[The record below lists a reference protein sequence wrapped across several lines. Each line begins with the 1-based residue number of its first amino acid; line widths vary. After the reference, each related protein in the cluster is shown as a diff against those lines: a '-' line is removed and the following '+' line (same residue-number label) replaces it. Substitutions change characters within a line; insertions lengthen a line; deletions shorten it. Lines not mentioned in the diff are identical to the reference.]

1 MTTEYGEER
10 VAELLG
16 RLRPAPAA
24 WVTAA
29 AELPQARRELD
40 DIVARAE
47 RDIAFRAALI
57 ADLEAALLA
66 EGYEPKPRL
75 VDELR
80 QRLTTD

>member
-1 MTTEYGEER
+1 MTDYGEER

-16 RLRPAPAA
+16 RLPPAPEA

-29 AELPQARRELD
+29 AELPHARRELD
-40 DIVARAE
+40 HIVARAE
-47 RDIAFRAALI
+47 QDAAFRVALV